1 MAEEPKNVCEWLDIH
16 LDTFTGEGKLN
27 LIAEIY
33 EYLTAIQL
41 RQIRGLAN
49 QKRIEKLEE
58 AKQQVIAEMRE
69 KFEQLDLDFDE
80 GMLHNGFVIWKKM
93 GKQRRLSDKR

>member
-1 MAEEPKNVCEWLDIH
+1 MAEEPKSVCEWLDIN
-16 LDTFTGEGKLN
+16 LDTLTGEDKLN

-33 EYLTAIQL
+33 EHLSAIQL
-41 RQIRGLAN
+41 RQMRDLAD
-49 QKRIEKLEE
+49 QKRIGKLEK

-93 GKQRRLSDKR
+93 GKQRRL